1 MSEGSSGLRLSRL
14 PLYAKFV
21 RVYIVDGPLAML
33 VGLCAAFREVPLT
46 AAHLAKALICV
57 ALGTVLFYIVHALD
71 DITGVK
77 TGTDVKTAP
86 RKAEMGEPK
95 LLASGQISMAEAKAL
110 VRWMAA
116 AALGLLCA
124 FGAMTTWPVVA
135 FALAAILITGQYSY
149 GARWSYR
156 GLGEANVVLNFASCV
171 LVPYAFLTGRVT
183 ERMMFLG
190 LVCGLFVVVVTFCS
204 NALDYAEDRATGR
217 RSLHV
222 VLGPRL
228 VKVAFIGLLAS
239 LWALYAAGL
248 AASML
253 TPALPA
259 LLVVPLH
266 ALAARHFL
274 AGRFDIARAHAF
286 RASRLNAFIV
296 CLTLLVGSSAV

>member
-1 MSEGSSGLRLSRL
+1 MSEGSPGLRLSRL
-14 PLYAKFV
+14 PLYAKFL

-46 AAHLAKALICV
+46 AVHLVKALVCV

-86 RKAEMGEPK
+86 RKAQMGEPK

-110 VRWMAA
+110 VRWLAV

-124 FGAMTTWPVVA
+124 FSVMATWPVVA
-135 FALAAILITGQYSY
+135 LALAAILITGQYSY

-183 ERMMFLG
+183 ERMMLLG
-190 LVCGLFVVVVTFCS
+190 LLCGLFIVVVTFCS

-222 VLGPRL
+222 LLGPRRI
-228 VKVAFIGLLAS
+228 KIAFIGLLAS

-248 AASML
+248 ITSAL
-253 TPALPA
+253 PPALPA
-259 LLVVPLH
+259 LLVAPLH
-266 ALAARHFL
+266 VLAARYFVSE
-274 AGRFDIARAHAF
+274 RFDRARVHAF
-286 RASRLNAFIV
+286 RANRLNALII
-296 CLTLLVGSSAV
+296 CLTLLVGSSSV